1 MFDAALLRMRLV
13 KQSKHPKKSDA
24 DADSDADSDADA
36 DADSDADSDSN
47 SDSNTDS
54 GHLATYRHRVLSGAW
69 IEECER

>member
-24 DADSDADSDADA
+24 DADSDADSDA
-36 DADSDADSDSN
+36 N